1 MKLKNV
7 SHYAIYDQKFDNWKS
22 EVLDRWTY
30 DDFVRDPQYKKK
42 WISITS
48 LAYHQPSDAVYLGIG
63 SFSAELLWKF
73 DRKAKTI
80 TSCGYEKVFWVPVAP
95 GRSISYS
102 NDLTHVYTRL
112 FRNEGVMPTPLLTA
126 PEYQQGIVYRP
137 YRCPYDTVV
146 MYGYIGP
153 HVASDLQLQHACL
166 ALRDAMVLDPV
177 E

>member
-1 MKLKNV
+1 MC
-7 SHYAIYDQKFDNWKS
+7 Y
-22 EVLDRWTY
+22 
-30 DDFVRDPQYKKK
+30 
-42 WISITS
+42 
-48 LAYHQPSDAVYLGIG
+48 
-63 SFSAELLWKF
+63 
-73 DRKAKTI
+73 
-80 TSCGYEKVFWVPVAP
+80 SCGYEKVFWVPVAP
-95 GRSISYS
+95 GRSTSFS

-166 ALRDAMVLDPV
+166 ALRDTMVLDPV
-177 E
+177 RIARRLWGEGPFGRHEAKPWFLHQKNQGFLITLVFSPRKPRLREAVSWASTNRPIGSPTDGE